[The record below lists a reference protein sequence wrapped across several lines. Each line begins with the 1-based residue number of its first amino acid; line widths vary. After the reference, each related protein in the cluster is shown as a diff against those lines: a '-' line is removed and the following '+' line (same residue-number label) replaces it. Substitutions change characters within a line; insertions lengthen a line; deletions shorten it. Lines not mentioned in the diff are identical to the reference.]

1 MACEAH
7 DIRLGEIRKSPG
19 REQSA
24 RVLLSARLRSINIKK
39 LANIDGV
46 AQDERITRAI
56 MPSKIQL
63 VRVNLDAPRLPDVF
77 TDARNISGLMIR
89 SMDGRKRRE

>member
-7 DIRLGEIRKSPG
+7 DIRPGEIRKSPG

-46 AQDERITRAI
+46 AQDEHGA
-56 MPSKIQL
+56 SS
-63 VRVNLDAPRLPDVF
+63 DASLLRFAECL
-77 TDARNISGLMIR
+77 
-89 SMDGRKRRE
+89 